1 MLGQGICDLP
11 AVVDVAAAGLNFN
24 GWLVPEEESDQ
35 AAADPAAAVK
45 ANRET
50 LRSYVA

>member
-1 MLGQGICDLP
+1 MLGQGICYLS
-11 AVVDVAAAGLNFN
+11 AVVDVVAAGPNFN
-24 GWLVPEEESDQ
+24 GWLVLEEESDQ
-35 AAADPAAAVK
+35 AAVDPAAAVK